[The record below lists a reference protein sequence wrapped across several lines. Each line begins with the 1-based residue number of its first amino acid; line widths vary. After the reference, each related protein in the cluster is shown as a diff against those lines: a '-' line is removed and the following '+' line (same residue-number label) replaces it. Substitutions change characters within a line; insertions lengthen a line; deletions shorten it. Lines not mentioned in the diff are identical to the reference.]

1 MALNENDDGQ
11 RECSASEVELG
22 IVMVEDQPDEL
33 NGEADPEEEI
43 ELDQAEE
50 DLVVGEHGL
59 DPPVGAKELVD
70 LPAKLGVNLPSQRN
84 VGDFGD
90 GDDNGNNDSKGVD

>member
-1 MALNENDDGQ
+1 M
-11 RECSASEVELG
+11 
-22 IVMVEDQPDEL
+22 
-33 NGEADPEEEI
+33 
-43 ELDQAEE
+43 
-50 DLVVGEHGL
+50 GEHGL
-59 DPPVGAKELVD
+59 DPAVGAKELVD